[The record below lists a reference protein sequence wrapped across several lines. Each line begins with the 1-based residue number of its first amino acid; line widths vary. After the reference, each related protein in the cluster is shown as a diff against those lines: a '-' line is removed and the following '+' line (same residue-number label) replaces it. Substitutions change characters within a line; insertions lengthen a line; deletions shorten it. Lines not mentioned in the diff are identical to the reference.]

1 MTTLRIALK
10 RLAALERRFGT
21 LIMTGTAE
29 KSEGRKTRVRFD
41 DEGADGQPFSSPML
55 GQVNSSGKKGSG
67 VSRFTRI
74 GDGEP
79 VFVINPG
86 GEIGE
91 HSRVMPAGHV
101 EDHPSP
107 GAAEEDGD
115 VMEFGDARISVRPD
129 GTLIQKG
136 EQSVLLKNDGTMA
149 LTSKGSI
156 TVTGKDITLDGPV
169 SMPKGFSANAGPG
182 SNVAGV
188 IDGELHT
195 TRDITS
201 QTKIAAPVLQGAIA
215 GA

>member
-1 MTTLRIALK
+1 MSGERDLRK
-10 RLAALERRFGT
+10 RLAALERRVAT
-21 LIMTGTAE
+21 MLMVGTAE
-29 KSEGRKTRVRFD
+29 TSQGAKTKVRFD
-41 DEGADGQPFSSPML
+41 DEGADGKPFSSPL
-55 GQVNSSGKKGSG
+55 LAQVNSAGKKGGG

-79 VFVINPG
+79 VLVINPG

-101 EDHPSP
+101 GDHPSP
-107 GAAEEDGD
+107 GTAEQDGE
-115 VMEFGDARISVRPD
+115 VMEFGDAKISVRPD

-136 EQSVLLKNDGTMA
+136 DQSVLLKNDGSMA

-156 TVTGKDITLDGPV
+156 TVSGKDITLDAPV
-169 SMPKGFSANAGPG
+169 SMPKGFTAKAGQG
-182 SNVAGV
+182 SHVAGV

-201 QTKIAAPVLQGAIA
+201 QTRVAAPVLRGTIEGA
-215 GA
+215 

>member
-1 MTTLRIALK
+1 MSGERDLRK
-10 RLAALERRFGT
+10 RMAALERRFAT
-21 LIMTGTAE
+21 LLMTGTAE
-29 KSEGRKTRVRFD
+29 KSEGAKTKVRFD
-41 DEGADGQPFSSPML
+41 DEGADGKPFSSPML
-55 GQVNSSGKKGSG
+55 AQMNSAGKKGGG
-67 VSRFTRI
+67 VSRFTKI

-79 VFVINPG
+79 VIVLNPG

-101 EDHPSP
+101 GDHPSP
-107 GAAEEDGD
+107 GAAEQDGE
-115 VMEFGDARISVRPD
+115 VMEFGDAKISVRPD

-136 EQSVLLKNDGTMA
+136 DQSVLLKNDGSMA
-149 LTSKGSI
+149 LTSKGSV
-156 TVTGKDITLDGPV
+156 TVSGKDITLDAPV
-169 SMPKGFSANAGPG
+169 SMPKGFTAKPGQG

-201 QTKIAAPVLQGAIA
+201 QTKMVAPVFQGAVQ